1 MSLKILTV
9 DDSKAVRIIVKR
21 SFKEFDC
28 EIVEA
33 ANGVEGLAAAAKEKP
48 DLILLD
54 VTMPVMDGVEML
66 AKLKSDHI
74 LKTIPVIML
83 TAEAGRQAVM
93 KIAKLGIRDYMVK
106 PFKEDVLVEKVGRVV
121 DLRPNTEAPVSKT
134 LSDQVDILVVE
145 DKAAIIQQIQNGLK
159 DMPWKVHGMASPGE
173 TIDFCQKIVPDVI
186 IISLSLEDNVAF
198 SLYRILKSDS
208 KTKYLPVF
216 GLAVKTDHEMQQK
229 AQQMGFS
236 SIITKPIDFNDI
248 ITKVTKAINLDTS
261 ERYFA
266 FEEDYLLINL
276 PKDPSTYMLSEVQQY
291 MKDKVAEAVDKGFYK
306 VIFDVSAITKI
317 DMEIIKLMVFTK
329 ETTHELTLS
338 LTLIGN
344 EEIIRECASYEET
357 KDWVF
362 HKTIDEAKASVPAS
376 V

>member
-21 SFKEFDC
+21 SFKEFDT

-33 ANGVEGLAAAAKEKP
+33 ANGVEGLAAASKEKP

-66 AKLKSDHI
+66 AKLKSDHA
-74 LKTIPVIML
+74 LKAIPVIML

-121 DLRPNTEAPVSKT
+121 DLRPNTEAPVSKK
-134 LSDQVDILVVE
+134 LSDQVDIVVVE
-145 DKAAIIQQIQNGLK
+145 DKAAIVEQIQSGLN
-159 DMPWKVHGMASPGE
+159 DMPWKVHGMSSPGE
-173 TIDFCQKIVPDVI
+173 TIDFCQKTVPDVI

-208 KTKYLPVF
+208 KTKYVPVF
-216 GLAVKTDHEMQQK
+216 GLAVKTDLEAQQK
-229 AQQMGFS
+229 AQQMGFTS
-236 SIITKPIDFNDI
+236 TITKPIDFNDI
-248 ITKVTKAINLDTS
+248 ITKVTKSINLDTS
-261 ERYFA
+261 ERYFL
-266 FEEDYLLINL
+266 FEEDYLNISL
-276 PKDPSTYMLSEVQQY
+276 PKNPSGYMLAEVQQY
-291 MKDKVAEAVDKGFYK
+291 MKEKVAEAVDKGFYK

-329 ETTHELTLS
+329 ETTQELTLA
-338 LTLIGN
+338 LTLVGN
-344 EEIIRECASYEET
+344 DEIISECESYEET
-357 KDWVF
+357 KSWIF
-362 HKTIDEAKASVPAS
+362 HKTLEEAKSAAPAA